1 MAQAISK
8 KNSSDRINFRKD
20 TVVYSNFTDENYYLV
35 EEFKALE
42 KGDYALVTSWDDVEV
57 ILEGFEDNEEFEV
70 EELSNGIFAILPT
83 FCTKS
88 ARKEFDKMPKAKR

>member
-1 MAQAISK
+1 MAQVISK
-8 KNSSDRINFRKD
+8 KNSSDRVNFRKD
-20 TVVYSNFTDENYYLV
+20 TVDYSKFTDENYYLV

-83 FCTKS
+83 FCIKS

>member
-1 MAQAISK
+1 MAQVISK
-8 KNSSDRINFRKD
+8 KNSSDRVNFRKD
-20 TVVYSNFTDENYYLV
+20 TIVYSKFTDENYYLV

-42 KGDYALVTSWDDVEV
+42 KGDYALVTSWEDVEV

-83 FCTKS
+83 LCIPS
-88 ARKEFDKMPKAKR
+88 ARKEFDKMPKAKH